1 MLRILII
8 EDQLDIAASIWD
20 YLERRLY
27 AVDHARDG
35 DSGLARAIQGGFDV
49 VVLDLGLP
57 GMDGLEL
64 CRRLR
69 AEGRAVPVL
78 MLTARDTLEDKLR
91 GFCEGADDYMVK
103 PFLMAELEARI
114 QALHRRGRP
123 SAGAE
128 IGFGD
133 ISYQPSTMLASREG
147 RQFIL
152 SRSQARL
159 LELLLREAPSV
170 VSHQRLMRELWSD
183 GEGDV
188 ASLHT
193 HFYALRNMLDKP
205 FSYPMIHSVHGI
217 GYRVVRN

>member
-20 YLERRLY
+20 YLERRAY
-27 AVDHARDG
+27 VVDHARDG
-35 DSGLARAIQGGFDV
+35 DSGLASAIQGGFDV

-57 GMDGLEL
+57 GLDGLEL

-69 AEGRAVPVL
+69 AQGHAVPVL

-123 SAGAE
+123 PAGATLD
-128 IGFGD
+128 FGD
-133 ISYQPSTMLASREG
+133 ISYHPSTMQASREG

-159 LELLLREAPSV
+159 LELLLREAPNV

-183 GEGDV
+183 GEGDA

-205 FSYPMIHSVHGI
+205 FSYSMIHSVHGI
-217 GYRVVRN
+217 GYRIVRN